1 MSASGEPGR
10 AAHGLGRLRAGWR
23 ERMDRFRLR
32 LSHTEALPQLGLLG
46 ILTGLIVGLVMI
58 AFRLLIE
65 TTQGAFLP
73 GGNPENYEALGIGLR
88 IALPLVGGLVLGLIF
103 QGLPES
109 ARHVGV
115 THVLERLTYYQGRLP
130 LRNALAQFFGG
141 ALSIICGHSVGR
153 EGPAVHLGAASGSL
167 AGQRFGLPNNSLRV
181 LAGCGVAAAI
191 AASFNTPLAGVI
203 FAMEVVLMEY
213 SVVGFAP
220 IILAAV
226 SATALTR
233 FEFGAEPA
241 FVVPPLRLGTLW
253 ELPFV
258 LGMGVVIGL
267 IATAYIALI
276 RLFAAKSLRLPIWL
290 RGALAGLIVGLC
302 AIVAPRIMGIGYD
315 TANDALLG
323 ELAFGTLVLVLG
335 FKLLATS
342 ASIGLGLPGGLIGPA
357 LVMGACAGGA
367 IGLIGQ
373 WIVPN
378 NTASVGFYALVGMG
392 AMMGGA
398 LHAPLA
404 ALTAILELTANSN
417 ILWPDML
424 AVIAAYGV
432 SRQLF
437 RQESVF
443 VTLLRARGLDYRNDP
458 VSQSLRGMGVGAA
471 MDTRVAR
478 LARFSTREQIAESLA
493 RNPQWILALEGGRPA
508 ALLPAADLARQMSEA
523 AEQTER
529 AAPSETGEKPE
540 LDLLEIPAQRL
551 QVAPIALQATLQE
564 ALDTIDAGNAEA
576 LYVTMGAGDVSR
588 IYGILRRTDI
598 ERSYRYA

>member
-1 MSASGEPGR
+1 LSASGESGR
-10 AAHGLGRLRAGWR
+10 AARRLAQLRAAWR
-23 ERMDRFRLR
+23 EHLDVFRLS
-32 LSHTEALPQLGLLG
+32 LSRAEALPQLGLLG

-65 TTQGAFLP
+65 TAQAAFLP
-73 GGNPENYEALGIGLR
+73 GGNPENYEALGLGLR
-88 IALPLVGGLVLGLIF
+88 VALPLAGGLVIGLAL
-103 QGLPES
+103 QALPES

-115 THVLERLTYYQGRLP
+115 THVLERLAYYQGRLP
-130 LRNALAQFFGG
+130 LRNALVQFFGG

-167 AGQRFGLPNNSLRV
+167 WGQRFGLPNNSLRV

-213 SVVGFAP
+213 TVVGFAP

-241 FVVPPLRLGTLW
+241 FVVPPLHLGMIW

-267 IATAYIALI
+267 IAAAFIALI
-276 RLFAAKSLRLPIWL
+276 RISAARSLHLPVWL
-290 RGALAGLIVGLC
+290 RCALAGLIVGLC
-302 AIVAPRIMGIGYD
+302 ALAAPQVMGIGYD
-315 TANDALLG
+315 TANAALIG

-335 FKLLATS
+335 LKLIATT
-342 ASIGLGLPGGLIGPA
+342 AGIGLGLPGGLIGPA

-367 IGLIGQ
+367 LGLVGQ
-373 WIVPN
+373 WIVPDK
-378 NTASVGFYALVGMG
+378 TASAGFYALVGMG

-404 ALTAILELTANSN
+404 ALTAILELTANPN

-437 RQESVF
+437 RQESIF
-443 VTLLRARGLDYRNDP
+443 VTLMRARGLDYRNEP
-458 VSQSLRGMGVGAA
+458 LSQSLRRIGVGAA
-471 MDTRVAR
+471 MDTR
-478 LARFSTREQIAESLA
+478 LASLRRISTREQIADTLA
-493 RNPQWILALEGGRPA
+493 RNPHWILALEGERPV

-523 AEQTER
+523 AEQAAQTGRTEQ
-529 AAPSETGEKPE
+529 ANQANI
-540 LDLLEIPAQRL
+540 DLLEIPAARL

-564 ALDTIDAGNAEA
+564 ALESMDASGAEA
-576 LYVTMGAGDVSR
+576 LYVTMRAANVPR
-588 IYGILRRTDI
+588 IYGVLRRSDV
-598 ERSYRYA
+598 ERSYRYG